1 MIFVI
6 KVGILFLNDLEL
18 IMRFKK
24 ISCLLLPPLF
34 IFSTSI
40 YAGNT
45 SKEQEIKKLV
55 DQNFKPLLDKYNV
68 PGMAVGVIQNNK
80 KYEMYYGLQSVQ
92 DKKAVNSSTIFEL
105 GSVSKLF
112 TATAGGYAKTKGT
125 ISFKD
130 TPGKYW
136 KELKNTPIDQVNLL
150 QLATYTSGNLGLQF
164 PDEVQTDQ
172 QVLTFFKDWKPKNSI
187 GEYRQYSN
195 PSIGLFGKVV
205 ALSMNKPF
213 DQVLEKTI
221 FPDLGLKHSYVNVP
235 KTQMQNYAFGY
246 NQENQPI
253 RVNPGPLDAP
263 AYGVKSTL
271 PDMLKFI
278 NANLNTQKYP
288 KDIQRAINE
297 THQGFYQVGTMYQA
311 LGWEEFSYPAPL
323 QTLLDSNSEQIV
335 MKPNKVTAI
344 SKEPSVKMFHKTG
357 STNGFG
363 TYVVFIPKENIG
375 LVMLTNK
382 RIPNEERIKAAYAV
396 LNAIKK

>member
-1 MIFVI
+1 
-6 KVGILFLNDLEL
+6 
-18 IMRFKK
+18 MRFKK
-24 ISCLLLPPLF
+24 ISCLLLSPLF

-45 SKEQEIKKLV
+45 PKDQEIKKLV
-55 DQNFKPLLDKYNV
+55 DQNFKPLLEKYDV

-112 TATAGGYAKTKGT
+112 TATAGGYAKNKGK
-125 ISFKD
+125 ISFDDK
-130 TPGKYW
+130 PGKYW

-150 QLATYTSGNLGLQF
+150 QLATYTSGNLALQF

-172 QVLTFFKDWKPKNSI
+172 QVLTFFKVWKPKNPI

-221 FPDLGLKHSYVNVP
+221 FPALGLKHSYVNVP

-271 PDMLKFI
+271 PDMLSFI
-278 NANLNTQKYP
+278 HANLNPQKYP
-288 KDIQRAINE
+288 ADIQRAINE
-297 THQGFYQVGTMYQA
+297 THQGCYQVNTMYQA

-344 SKEPSVKMFHKTG
+344 SKEPSVKMYHKTG

>member
-1 MIFVI
+1 
-6 KVGILFLNDLEL
+6 
-18 IMRFKK
+18 MRFKK
-24 ISCLLLPPLF
+24 ISCLLLSPLF

-45 SKEQEIKKLV
+45 PKDQEIKKLV
-55 DQNFKPLLDKYNV
+55 DQNFKPLLEKYDV

-112 TATAGGYAKTKGT
+112 TATAGGYAKNKGK
-125 ISFKD
+125 ISFDD

-136 KELKNTPIDQVNLL
+136 KELKNTSIDQVNLL
-150 QLATYTSGNLGLQF
+150 QLATYTSGNLALQF

-172 QVLTFFKDWKPKNSI
+172 QVLTFFKDWQPKNPI

-221 FPDLGLKHSYVNVP
+221 FPALGLKHSYVNVA

-253 RVNPGPLDAP
+253 RANPAPLDAS

-278 NANLNTQKYP
+278 HANLNPQKYP
-288 KDIQRAINE
+288 TDIQRAINE
-297 THQGFYQVGTMYQA
+297 THQGRYQVNTMYQA
-311 LGWEEFSYPAPL
+311 LGWEEFSYPATL
-323 QTLLDSNSEQIV
+323 QTLLDSNSEQIG

-344 SKEPSVKMFHKTG
+344 SKEPSVKMYHKTG
-357 STNGFG
+357 STTGFG

-396 LNAIKK
+396 LNAIKE

>member
-1 MIFVI
+1 
-6 KVGILFLNDLEL
+6 
-18 IMRFKK
+18 MRFKK
-24 ISCLLLPPLF
+24 ISCLLLSPLF

-40 YAGNT
+40 YADNT
-45 SKEQEIKKLV
+45 PKDQEIKKLV
-55 DQNFKPLLDKYNV
+55 DQNFKPLLDKYDV

-92 DKKAVNSSTIFEL
+92 DKKTVNSSTIFEL

-112 TATAGGYAKTKGT
+112 TATAGGYAKNKGK
-125 ISFKD
+125 ISFDD
-130 TPGKYW
+130 TSGKYW

-150 QLATYTSGNLGLQF
+150 QLATYTSGNLALQF

-172 QVLTFFKDWKPKNSI
+172 QVLTFFKDWKPKNPI

-221 FPDLGLKHSYVNVP
+221 FPGLGLKHSYVNVP

-278 NANLNTQKYP
+278 NANLNPQKYP

>member
-1 MIFVI
+1 
-6 KVGILFLNDLEL
+6 
-18 IMRFKK
+18 MRFNK
-24 ISCLLLPPLF
+24 ISCLLLSPLF
-34 IFSTSI
+34 IFNTSI

-45 SKEQEIKKLV
+45 PKEQEIKKLV
-55 DQNFKPLLDKYNV
+55 DQNFKPLLEKYDV

-80 KYEMYYGLQSVQ
+80 KYETYYGLQSVQ

-112 TATAGGYAKTKGT
+112 TATAGGYAKNKGK
-125 ISFKD
+125 ISFDD

-150 QLATYTSGNLGLQF
+150 QLATYTSGNLALQF

-213 DQVLEKTI
+213 DQVLQKTI

-271 PDMLKFI
+271 PDMLSFV
-278 NANLNTQKYP
+278 NANLNPQKYP
-288 KDIQRAINE
+288 ADIQRAINE

-363 TYVVFIPKENIG
+363 AYVVFIPKENIG

>member
-1 MIFVI
+1 
-6 KVGILFLNDLEL
+6 
-18 IMRFKK
+18 MRFKK
-24 ISCLLLPPLF
+24 ISCLLLSPLF

-45 SKEQEIKKLV
+45 PKDQEIKKLV
-55 DQNFKPLLDKYNV
+55 DQNFKPLLEKYDV

-112 TATAGGYAKTKGT
+112 TATAGGYAKNKGK
-125 ISFKD
+125 ISFDD
-130 TPGKYW
+130 TPDKYW

-150 QLATYTSGNLGLQF
+150 QLATYTSGNLALQF

-172 QVLTFFKDWKPKNSI
+172 QVLTFFKDWQPKNPI

-195 PSIGLFGKVV
+195 PSIALFGKVV

-221 FPDLGLKHSYVNVP
+221 FPALGLKHSYVNVP

-271 PDMLKFI
+271 PDMLSFI
-278 NANLNTQKYP
+278 YANLNPQKYP
-288 KDIQRAINE
+288 ADIQRAINE
-297 THQGFYQVGTMYQA
+297 THQGRYQVNTMYQA
-311 LGWEEFSYPAPL
+311 LGWEEFSYPATL

-344 SKEPSVKMFHKTG
+344 SKEPSVKMYHKTG

-396 LNAIKK
+396 LSAIKK

>member
-1 MIFVI
+1 
-6 KVGILFLNDLEL
+6 
-18 IMRFKK
+18 MRFKK
-24 ISCLLLPPLF
+24 ISCLLLSPLF

-45 SKEQEIKKLV
+45 PKDQEIKKLV
-55 DQNFKPLLDKYNV
+55 DQNFKPLLEKYDV

-112 TATAGGYAKTKGT
+112 TATAGGYAKNKGK
-125 ISFKD
+125 ISFDD

-150 QLATYTSGNLGLQF
+150 QLATYTSGNLALQF
-164 PDEVQTDQ
+164 PDEVKTDQ

-221 FPDLGLKHSYVNVP
+221 FPALGLKHSYVNVP

-253 RVNPGPLDAP
+253 RVNPPLDAP

-271 PDMLKFI
+271 PDMLSFI
-278 NANLNTQKYP
+278 HANLNPQKYP
-288 KDIQRAINE
+288 ADIQRAINE
-297 THQGFYQVGTMYQA
+297 THQGRYQVNTMYQA
-311 LGWEEFSYPAPL
+311 LGWEEFSYPATL

-335 MKPNKVTAI
+335 KPNKVTAI
-344 SKEPSVKMFHKTG
+344 SKEPSVKMYHKTG
-357 STNGFG
+357 STTGFG

>member
-1 MIFVI
+1 
-6 KVGILFLNDLEL
+6 
-18 IMRFKK
+18 MRFKK
-24 ISCLLLPPLF
+24 ISYLLLPSLF
-34 IFSTSI
+34 IFNTSI

-45 SKEQEIKKLV
+45 SKDQEIKQLI
-55 DQNFKPLLDKYNV
+55 DQNFKPLLEKYNV

-80 KYEMYYGLQSVQ
+80 KYEAYYGLQSVQ
-92 DKKAVNSSTIFEL
+92 DKKAVNSNTIFEL

-112 TATAGGYAKTKGT
+112 TATAGAYAKNTGK
-125 ISFKD
+125 ISFDD

-150 QLATYTSGNLGLQF
+150 QLATYTSGNLALQF

-172 QVLTFFKDWKPKNSI
+172 QVLTFFKDWKPKNPI

-195 PSIGLFGKVV
+195 PSIGLFGEIVG
-205 ALSMNKPF
+205 LSMKQPF
-213 DQVLEKTI
+213 SQVLEKTI

-253 RVNPGPLDAP
+253 RVNPGPIDAP

-271 PDMLKFI
+271 PDMLSFI
-278 NANLNTQKYP
+278 HANLNPQKYP
-288 KDIQRAINE
+288 ANIQRAINE
-297 THQGFYQVGTMYQA
+297 THQGRYQVNSMYQA
-311 LGWEEFSYPAPL
+311 LGWEEFAYPATL

-344 SKEPSVKMFHKTG
+344 SKEPSFKMYHKTG

-363 TYVVFIPKENIG
+363 TYVVFIPKDNIG

-382 RIPNEERIKAAYAV
+382 RIPNEERIKVAYAV

>member
-1 MIFVI
+1 
-6 KVGILFLNDLEL
+6 
-18 IMRFKK
+18 MRFNK
-24 ISCLLLPPLF
+24 ISCLLLSPLF
-34 IFSTSI
+34 IFNTSI
-40 YAGNT
+40 YAGNP

-55 DQNFKPLLDKYNV
+55 DQNFKPLLEKYDV

-112 TATAGGYAKTKGT
+112 TATAGGYAKNKGK
-125 ISFKD
+125 ISFDD

-150 QLATYTSGNLGLQF
+150 QLATYTSGNLALQF

-278 NANLNTQKYP
+278 NANLNPQKYP
-288 KDIQRAINE
+288 ADIQRAINE

-335 MKPNKVTAI
+335 MKPNKVTTI

>member
-1 MIFVI
+1 
-6 KVGILFLNDLEL
+6 
-18 IMRFKK
+18 MRFKK
-24 ISCLLLPPLF
+24 ISCLLLSPLF

-40 YAGNT
+40 YADNT
-45 SKEQEIKKLV
+45 PKDQEIKKLV
-55 DQNFKPLLDKYNV
+55 DQNFKPLLEKYDV

-112 TATAGGYAKTKGT
+112 TATAGGYAKNKGK
-125 ISFKD
+125 ISFDD

-150 QLATYTSGNLGLQF
+150 QLATYTSGNLALQF

-172 QVLTFFKDWKPKNSI
+172 QVLTFFKDWQPKNPI

-221 FPDLGLKHSYVNVP
+221 FPALGLKHSYVNVP

-271 PDMLKFI
+271 PDMLSFI
-278 NANLNTQKYP
+278 HANLNPQKYP
-288 KDIQRAINE
+288 ADIQRAINE
-297 THQGFYQVGTMYQA
+297 THQGFYQVNTMYQA
-311 LGWEEFSYPAPL
+311 LGWEEFSYPATL

-344 SKEPSVKMFHKTG
+344 SKEPSVKMYHKTG

-396 LNAIKK
+396 LDAIKK

>member
-1 MIFVI
+1 
-6 KVGILFLNDLEL
+6 
-18 IMRFKK
+18 MRFKK
-24 ISCLLLPPLF
+24 ISCLLLSPLF

-45 SKEQEIKKLV
+45 PKDQEIKKLV
-55 DQNFKPLLDKYNV
+55 DQNFKPLLEKYDV

-112 TATAGGYAKTKGT
+112 TATAGGYAKNKGK
-125 ISFKD
+125 ISFDD

-150 QLATYTSGNLGLQF
+150 QLATYTSGNLALQF
-164 PDEVQTDQ
+164 PDEVKTDQ

-221 FPDLGLKHSYVNVP
+221 FPALGLNHSYVNVP

-253 RVNPGPLDAP
+253 RVNPGPLDAL

-271 PDMLKFI
+271 PDMLSFI
-278 NANLNTQKYP
+278 HANLNPQKYP
-288 KDIQRAINE
+288 ADIQRAINE
-297 THQGFYQVGTMYQA
+297 THQGRYQVNTMYQA
-311 LGWEEFSYPAPL
+311 LGWEEFSYPATL

-344 SKEPSVKMFHKTG
+344 SKEPSVKMYHKTG
-357 STNGFG
+357 STTGFG

>member
-1 MIFVI
+1 
-6 KVGILFLNDLEL
+6 
-18 IMRFKK
+18 MRFNK
-24 ISCLLLPPLF
+24 ISCLLLSPLF
-34 IFSTSI
+34 IFNTSI

-45 SKEQEIKKLV
+45 PKEQEIKKLV
-55 DQNFKPLLDKYNV
+55 DQNFKPLLEKYDV

-80 KYEMYYGLQSVQ
+80 KYETYYGLQSVQ

-125 ISFKD
+125 ISFKN

-150 QLATYTSGNLGLQF
+150 QLATYTSGNLALQF

-271 PDMLKFI
+271 PDMLSFV
-278 NANLNTQKYP
+278 NANLNPQKYP

>member
-1 MIFVI
+1 
-6 KVGILFLNDLEL
+6 
-18 IMRFKK
+18 MRFNK

-55 DQNFKPLLDKYNV
+55 DQNFKPLLEKYDV

-80 KYEMYYGLQSVQ
+80 KYEIYYGLQSVQ

-112 TATAGGYAKTKGT
+112 TATAGGYAKNKGT

-130 TPGKYW
+130 TTGKYW

-213 DQVLEKTI
+213 DQLLEKTI

-271 PDMLKFI
+271 PDMLSFI
-278 NANLNTQKYP
+278 HANLNPQKYP
-288 KDIQRAINE
+288 ADIQRAINE

>member
-1 MIFVI
+1 
-6 KVGILFLNDLEL
+6 
-18 IMRFKK
+18 MRFKK
-24 ISCLLLPPLF
+24 ISCLLLSPLF

-45 SKEQEIKKLV
+45 PKDQEIKKLV
-55 DQNFKPLLDKYNV
+55 DQNFKPLLEKYDV

-112 TATAGGYAKTKGT
+112 TATAGGYAKNKGK
-125 ISFKD
+125 ISFDD

-150 QLATYTSGNLGLQF
+150 QLATYTSGNLALKF
-164 PDEVQTDQ
+164 PDEVKTDQ

-195 PSIGLFGKVV
+195 PSIGLFRKVV

-221 FPDLGLKHSYVNVP
+221 FPALGLKHSYVNVP

-263 AYGVKSTL
+263 AYDVKSTL
-271 PDMLKFI
+271 PDMLSFI
-278 NANLNTQKYP
+278 HANLNPQKYP
-288 KDIQRAINE
+288 ADIQRAINE
-297 THQGFYQVGTMYQA
+297 THQGRYQVNTMYQA
-311 LGWEEFSYPAPL
+311 LGWEEFSYPATL

-344 SKEPSVKMFHKTG
+344 SKEPSVKMYHKTG
-357 STNGFG
+357 STTGFG

>member
-1 MIFVI
+1 
-6 KVGILFLNDLEL
+6 
-18 IMRFKK
+18 MRFKK
-24 ISCLLLPPLF
+24 ISCLLLSPLF

-45 SKEQEIKKLV
+45 PKDQEIKKLV
-55 DQNFKPLLDKYNV
+55 DQNFKPLLEKYDV

-112 TATAGGYAKTKGT
+112 TATAGGYAKNKGK
-125 ISFKD
+125 ISFDD

-150 QLATYTSGNLGLQF
+150 QLATYTSGNLALQF
-164 PDEVQTDQ
+164 PDEVKTDQ

-221 FPDLGLKHSYVNVP
+221 FPPLGLKHSYVNVP

-263 AYGVKSTL
+263 AYSVKSTL
-271 PDMLKFI
+271 PDMLSFI
-278 NANLNTQKYP
+278 HANLNPQKYP
-288 KDIQRAINE
+288 ADIQRAINE
-297 THQGFYQVGTMYQA
+297 THQGRYQVNTMYQA
-311 LGWEEFSYPAPL
+311 LGWEEFSYPATL

-344 SKEPSVKMFHKTG
+344 SKEPSVKMYHKTG
-357 STNGFG
+357 STTGFG

>member
-1 MIFVI
+1 
-6 KVGILFLNDLEL
+6 
-18 IMRFKK
+18 MRFKK
-24 ISCLLLPPLF
+24 ISCLLLSPLF

-45 SKEQEIKKLV
+45 PKDQEIKKLV
-55 DQNFKPLLDKYNV
+55 DQNFKPLLEKYDV

-112 TATAGGYAKTKGT
+112 TATAGGYAKNKGK
-125 ISFKD
+125 ISFDD

-150 QLATYTSGNLGLQF
+150 QLATYTSGNLALQF
-164 PDEVQTDQ
+164 PDEVKTDQ

-221 FPDLGLKHSYVNVP
+221 FPALGLKHSYVNVP

-263 AYGVKSTL
+263 AYSVKSTL
-271 PDMLKFI
+271 PDMLSFI
-278 NANLNTQKYP
+278 HANLNPQKYP
-288 KDIQRAINE
+288 ADIQRAINE
-297 THQGFYQVGTMYQA
+297 THQGRYQVNTMYQA
-311 LGWEEFSYPAPL
+311 LGWEEFSYPATL
-323 QTLLDSNSEQIV
+323 QTFLDSNSEQIV

-344 SKEPSVKMFHKTG
+344 SKEPSVKMYHKTG
-357 STNGFG
+357 STTGFG

>member
-1 MIFVI
+1 
-6 KVGILFLNDLEL
+6 
-18 IMRFKK
+18 MRFKK
-24 ISCLLLPPLF
+24 ISCLLLSPLF

-45 SKEQEIKKLV
+45 PKDQEIKKLV
-55 DQNFKPLLDKYNV
+55 DQNFKPLLEKYDV

-80 KYEMYYGLQSVQ
+80 KYKMYYGLQSVQ

-112 TATAGGYAKTKGT
+112 TATAGGYAKNKGK
-125 ISFKD
+125 ISFDDK
-130 TPGKYW
+130 PGKYW

-150 QLATYTSGNLGLQF
+150 QLATYTSGNLALQF

-172 QVLTFFKDWKPKNSI
+172 QVLTFFKDWQPKNPI

-221 FPDLGLKHSYVNVP
+221 FPALGLKHSYVNVA

-271 PDMLKFI
+271 PDMLSFI
-278 NANLNTQKYP
+278 HANLNPQKYP
-288 KDIQRAINE
+288 ADIQRAINE
-297 THQGFYQVGTMYQA
+297 THQGRYQVNTMYQA
-311 LGWEEFSYPAPL
+311 LGWEEFSYPATL

-344 SKEPSVKMFHKTG
+344 SKEPSVKMYHKTG

-396 LNAIKK
+396 LSAIKK

>member
-1 MIFVI
+1 
-6 KVGILFLNDLEL
+6 
-18 IMRFKK
+18 MRFKK
-24 ISCLLLPPLF
+24 ISCLLLSPLF

-45 SKEQEIKKLV
+45 PKDQEIKKLV
-55 DQNFKPLLDKYNV
+55 DQNFKPLLEKYDV

-112 TATAGGYAKTKGT
+112 TATAGGYAKNKGK
-125 ISFKD
+125 ISFDD

-150 QLATYTSGNLGLQF
+150 QLATYTSGNLALQF
-164 PDEVQTDQ
+164 PDEVKTDQ

-221 FPDLGLKHSYVNVP
+221 FPALGLKHSYVNVP

-263 AYGVKSTL
+263 AYSVKSTL
-271 PDMLKFI
+271 PDMLSFI
-278 NANLNTQKYP
+278 HANLNPQKYP
-288 KDIQRAINE
+288 ADIQRAINE
-297 THQGFYQVGTMYQA
+297 THQGRYQVNTMYQA
-311 LGWEEFSYPAPL
+311 LGWEEFSYPATL

-335 MKPNKVTAI
+335 MPNKVTAI
-344 SKEPSVKMFHKTG
+344 SKEPSVKMYHKTG
-357 STNGFG
+357 STTGFG

>member
-1 MIFVI
+1 
-6 KVGILFLNDLEL
+6 
-18 IMRFKK
+18 MRFNK
-24 ISCLLLPPLF
+24 ISCLLLSPLF
-34 IFSTSI
+34 IFNTSI

-45 SKEQEIKKLV
+45 PKDQEIKKLV
-55 DQNFKPLLDKYNV
+55 DQNFKPLLEKYDV

-80 KYEMYYGLQSVQ
+80 KYETYYGLQSVQ

-130 TPGKYW
+130 TTGKYW

-213 DQVLEKTI
+213 DQLLEKTI

-278 NANLNTQKYP
+278 NANLNPQKYP

-297 THQGFYQVGTMYQA
+297 THQGFYQVGAMYQA

>member
-1 MIFVI
+1 
-6 KVGILFLNDLEL
+6 
-18 IMRFKK
+18 MRFKK
-24 ISCLLLPPLF
+24 ISCLLLSPLF

-45 SKEQEIKKLV
+45 PKDQEIKKLV
-55 DQNFKPLLDKYNV
+55 DQNFKPLLEKYDV

-112 TATAGGYAKTKGT
+112 TATAGGYAKNKGK
-125 ISFKD
+125 ISFDD

-150 QLATYTSGNLGLQF
+150 QLATYTSGNLALQF
-164 PDEVQTDQ
+164 PDEVKTDQ
-172 QVLTFFKDWKPKNSI
+172 QVLTFFTDWKPKNSI

-221 FPDLGLKHSYVNVP
+221 FPALGLKHSYVNVP

-263 AYGVKSTL
+263 AYSVKSTL
-271 PDMLKFI
+271 PDMLSFI
-278 NANLNTQKYP
+278 HANLNPQKYP
-288 KDIQRAINE
+288 ADIQRAINE
-297 THQGFYQVGTMYQA
+297 THQGRYQVNTMYQA
-311 LGWEEFSYPAPL
+311 LGWEEFSYPATL

-344 SKEPSVKMFHKTG
+344 SKEPSVKMYHKTG
-357 STNGFG
+357 STTGFG

>member
-1 MIFVI
+1 
-6 KVGILFLNDLEL
+6 
-18 IMRFKK
+18 MRFKK

-45 SKEQEIKKLV
+45 PKDQEIKKLV
-55 DQNFKPLLDKYNV
+55 DQNFKPLLDKYDV

-92 DKKAVNSSTIFEL
+92 DKKSVSSSTIFEL

-112 TATAGGYAKTKGT
+112 TATAGGYAKNKGK
-125 ISFKD
+125 ISFDD

-150 QLATYTSGNLGLQF
+150 QLATYTSGNLALQF

-172 QVLTFFKDWKPKNSI
+172 QVLTFFKEWKPKNPI

-221 FPDLGLKHSYVNVP
+221 FPNLSLKHSYVNVP

-278 NANLNTQKYP
+278 NANLNPQKYTA
-288 KDIQRAINE
+288 DIQRAINE
-297 THQGFYQVGTMYQA
+297 THQAFYQVGTMYQA

>member
-1 MIFVI
+1 
-6 KVGILFLNDLEL
+6 
-18 IMRFKK
+18 MRFKK
-24 ISCLLLPPLF
+24 ISCLLLSPLF

-45 SKEQEIKKLV
+45 PKDQEIKKLV
-55 DQNFKPLLDKYNV
+55 DQNFKPLLEKYDV

-112 TATAGGYAKTKGT
+112 TATAGGYAKNKGK
-125 ISFKD
+125 ISFDD

-150 QLATYTSGNLGLQF
+150 QLATYTSGNLALQF
-164 PDEVQTDQ
+164 PDEVKTDQ

-221 FPDLGLKHSYVNVP
+221 FPALGLKHSYVNVP

-263 AYGVKSTL
+263 AYSVKSTL
-271 PDMLKFI
+271 PDMLSFI
-278 NANLNTQKYP
+278 HANLNPQKYP
-288 KDIQRAINE
+288 ADIQRAINE
-297 THQGFYQVGTMYQA
+297 TNQGRYQVNTMYQA
-311 LGWEEFSYPAPL
+311 LGWEEFSYPATL

-344 SKEPSVKMFHKTG
+344 SKEPSVKMYHKTG
-357 STNGFG
+357 STTGFG

>member
-1 MIFVI
+1 MQ
-6 KVGILFLNDLEL
+6 
-18 IMRFKK
+18 FKK

-34 IFSTSI
+34 IFSSSI

-45 SKEQEIKKLV
+45 PKEQEIKKLV
-55 DQNFKPLLDKYNV
+55 DQNFKPLLEKYDV

-92 DKKAVNSSTIFEL
+92 DKKTVNSSTIFEL

-125 ISFKD
+125 ISFDD

-150 QLATYTSGNLGLQF
+150 QLATYTSGNLALQF
-164 PDEVQTDQ
+164 PDEVKTDQ
-172 QVLTFFKDWKPKNSI
+172 QVLTFFKEWKPKNPI

-271 PDMLKFI
+271 PDMLSFI
-278 NANLNTQKYP
+278 NANLNPQKYP
-288 KDIQRAINE
+288 ADIQRAINE

>member
-1 MIFVI
+1 
-6 KVGILFLNDLEL
+6 
-18 IMRFKK
+18 MRFKK
-24 ISCLLLPPLF
+24 ISCLLLSPLF

-45 SKEQEIKKLV
+45 PKDQEIKKLV
-55 DQNFKPLLDKYNV
+55 DQNFKPLLEKYDV

-112 TATAGGYAKTKGT
+112 TATAGGYAKNKGK
-125 ISFKD
+125 ISFDD

-150 QLATYTSGNLGLQF
+150 QLATYTSGNLALQF

-172 QVLTFFKDWKPKNSI
+172 QVLTFFKDWQPKNPI

-221 FPDLGLKHSYVNVP
+221 FPALGLKHSYVNVP

-271 PDMLKFI
+271 PDMLSFI
-278 NANLNTQKYP
+278 HANLNPQKYP
-288 KDIQRAINE
+288 ADIQRAINE
-297 THQGFYQVGTMYQA
+297 THQGRYQVNTMYQA
-311 LGWEEFSYPAPL
+311 LGWEEFSYPATL

-335 MKPNKVTAI
+335 MKPNKVTTI
-344 SKEPSVKMFHKTG
+344 SKEPSVKMYHKTG

-396 LNAIKK
+396 LSAIKK

>member
-1 MIFVI
+1 MYFYRVQ
-6 KVGILFLNDLEL
+6 
-18 IMRFKK
+18 RK
-24 ISCLLLPPLF
+24 ISCLLLSPLF

-45 SKEQEIKKLV
+45 PKDQEIKKLV
-55 DQNFKPLLDKYNV
+55 DQNFKPLLEKYDV

-112 TATAGGYAKTKGT
+112 TATAGGYAKNKGK
-125 ISFKD
+125 ISFDD

-150 QLATYTSGNLGLQF
+150 QLATYTSGNLALQF
-164 PDEVQTDQ
+164 PDEVKTDQ

-221 FPDLGLKHSYVNVP
+221 FPALGLKHSYVNVP

-253 RVNPGPLDAP
+253 RVNRGPLDAAP
-263 AYGVKSTL
+263 AYDVKSTL
-271 PDMLKFI
+271 PDMLSFI
-278 NANLNTQKYP
+278 HANLNPQKYP
-288 KDIQRAINE
+288 ADIQRAINE
-297 THQGFYQVGTMYQA
+297 THQGRYQVNTMYQA
-311 LGWEEFSYPAPL
+311 LGWEEFSYPATL

-344 SKEPSVKMFHKTG
+344 SKEPSVKMYHKTG

>member
-1 MIFVI
+1 
-6 KVGILFLNDLEL
+6 
-18 IMRFKK
+18 MRFKK
-24 ISCLLLPPLF
+24 ISCLLLSPLF

-45 SKEQEIKKLV
+45 PKDQEIKKLV
-55 DQNFKPLLDKYNV
+55 DQNFKPLLEKYDV

-112 TATAGGYAKTKGT
+112 TATAGGYAKNKGK
-125 ISFKD
+125 ISFDD

-150 QLATYTSGNLGLQF
+150 QLATYTSGNLALQF
-164 PDEVQTDQ
+164 PDEVKTDQ

-221 FPDLGLKHSYVNVP
+221 FPALGLKHSYVNVP

-253 RVNPGPLDAP
+253 RVNPGPLDAS

-271 PDMLKFI
+271 PDMLSFI
-278 NANLNTQKYP
+278 HANLNPQKYP
-288 KDIQRAINE
+288 ADIQRAINE
-297 THQGFYQVGTMYQA
+297 THQGRYQVNTMYQA
-311 LGWEEFSYPAPL
+311 LGWEEFSYPATL

-335 MKPNKVTAI
+335 MKPKVTAI
-344 SKEPSVKMFHKTG
+344 SKEPSVKMYHKTG
-357 STNGFG
+357 STTGFG

>member
-1 MIFVI
+1 
-6 KVGILFLNDLEL
+6 
-18 IMRFKK
+18 MRFNK
-24 ISCLLLPPLF
+24 ISCLLLSPLF
-34 IFSTSI
+34 IFNTSI

-45 SKEQEIKKLV
+45 PKEQEIKKLV
-55 DQNFKPLLDKYNV
+55 DQNFKPLLEKYDV

-80 KYEMYYGLQSVQ
+80 KYETYYGLQSVQ

-112 TATAGGYAKTKGT
+112 TATAGGYAETKGT

-271 PDMLKFI
+271 PDMLSFV
-278 NANLNTQKYP
+278 NANLNPQKYP
-288 KDIQRAINE
+288 ADIQRAINE

-335 MKPNKVTAI
+335 MKPNKVAAI

>member
-1 MIFVI
+1 MQ
-6 KVGILFLNDLEL
+6 
-18 IMRFKK
+18 FKK

-45 SKEQEIKKLV
+45 PKEQEIKKLV
-55 DQNFKPLLDKYNV
+55 DQNFKPLLEKYDV

-92 DKKAVNSSTIFEL
+92 DKKAVNSNTIFEL

-125 ISFKD
+125 LSFDD

-136 KELKNTPIDQVNLL
+136 KELKNTSIDQVNLL
-150 QLATYTSGNLGLQF
+150 QLATYTSGNLALQF
-164 PDEVQTDQ
+164 PDEVKTDQ
-172 QVLTFFKDWKPKNSI
+172 QVLTFFKDWKPKNPI

-221 FPDLGLKHSYVNVP
+221 FPELGLKHSYVNVP

-278 NANLNTQKYP
+278 NANLNPQKYP
-288 KDIQRAINE
+288 VDIQRAINE

>member
-1 MIFVI
+1 
-6 KVGILFLNDLEL
+6 
-18 IMRFKK
+18 MRFKK
-24 ISCLLLPPLF
+24 ISCLLLSPLF

-40 YAGNT
+40 YADNT
-45 SKEQEIKKLV
+45 PKDQEIKKLV
-55 DQNFKPLLDKYNV
+55 DQNFKPLLDKYDV

-92 DKKAVNSSTIFEL
+92 DKKTVNSSTIFEL

-112 TATAGGYAKTKGT
+112 TATAGGYAKNKGK
-125 ISFKD
+125 ISFVD
-130 TPGKYW
+130 TSGKYW

-150 QLATYTSGNLGLQF
+150 QLATYTSGNLALQF

-172 QVLTFFKDWKPKNSI
+172 QVLTFFKDWKPKNPI

-221 FPDLGLKHSYVNVP
+221 FPGLGLKHSYVNVP

-278 NANLNTQKYP
+278 NANLNPQKYP

>member
-1 MIFVI
+1 
-6 KVGILFLNDLEL
+6 
-18 IMRFKK
+18 MRFKK
-24 ISCLLLPPLF
+24 ISCLLLSPLF

-45 SKEQEIKKLV
+45 PKDQEIKKLV
-55 DQNFKPLLDKYNV
+55 DQNFKPLLEKYDV

-112 TATAGGYAKTKGT
+112 TATAGGYAKNKGK
-125 ISFKD
+125 ISFDD

-150 QLATYTSGNLGLQF
+150 QLATYTSGNLALQF
-164 PDEVQTDQ
+164 PDEVKTDQ

-221 FPDLGLKHSYVNVP
+221 FPALGLKHSYVNVP

-263 AYGVKSTL
+263 AYSVKSTL
-271 PDMLKFI
+271 PDMLSFI
-278 NANLNTQKYP
+278 HANLNPQKYP
-288 KDIQRAINE
+288 ADIQRAINE
-297 THQGFYQVGTMYQA
+297 THQGFYQVNTMYQA
-311 LGWEEFSYPAPL
+311 LGWEEFSYPATL

-344 SKEPSVKMFHKTG
+344 SKEPSVKMYHKTG
-357 STNGFG
+357 STTGFG

-396 LNAIKK
+396 LDAIKK

>member
-1 MIFVI
+1 
-6 KVGILFLNDLEL
+6 
-18 IMRFKK
+18 MRFKK
-24 ISCLLLPPLF
+24 ISCLLLSPLF

-45 SKEQEIKKLV
+45 PKDQEIKKLV
-55 DQNFKPLLDKYNV
+55 DQNFKPLLEKYDV

-112 TATAGGYAKTKGT
+112 TATAGGYAKNKGK
-125 ISFKD
+125 ISFDD

-150 QLATYTSGNLGLQF
+150 QLATYTSGNLALQF
-164 PDEVQTDQ
+164 PDEVKTDQ

-221 FPDLGLKHSYVNVP
+221 FPALGLKHSYVNVP

-271 PDMLKFI
+271 PDMLSFI
-278 NANLNTQKYP
+278 HANLNPQKYP
-288 KDIQRAINE
+288 ADIQRAINE
-297 THQGFYQVGTMYQA
+297 THQGRYQVNTMYQA
-311 LGWEEFSYPAPL
+311 LGWEEFSYPATL
-323 QTLLDSNSEQIV
+323 QTLLDSNSEQI
-335 MKPNKVTAI
+335 NKVTAI
-344 SKEPSVKMFHKTG
+344 SKEPSVKMYHKTG

>member
-1 MIFVI
+1 
-6 KVGILFLNDLEL
+6 
-18 IMRFKK
+18 MRFKK
-24 ISCLLLPPLF
+24 ISCLLLSPLF

-45 SKEQEIKKLV
+45 PKDQEIKKLV
-55 DQNFKPLLDKYNV
+55 DQNFKPLLEKYDV

-112 TATAGGYAKTKGT
+112 TATAGGYAKNKGK
-125 ISFKD
+125 ISFDD

-150 QLATYTSGNLGLQF
+150 QLATYTSGNLALQF
-164 PDEVQTDQ
+164 PDEVKTDQ

-221 FPDLGLKHSYVNVP
+221 FPALGLKHSYVNVP

-253 RVNPGPLDAP
+253 RVNPGPLNAP
-263 AYGVKSTL
+263 AYSVKSTL
-271 PDMLKFI
+271 PDMLSFI
-278 NANLNTQKYP
+278 HANLNPQKYP
-288 KDIQRAINE
+288 ADIQRAINE
-297 THQGFYQVGTMYQA
+297 THQGRYQVNTMYQA
-311 LGWEEFSYPAPL
+311 LGWEEFSYPATL

-344 SKEPSVKMFHKTG
+344 SKEPSVKMYHKTG
-357 STNGFG
+357 STTGFG

>member
-1 MIFVI
+1 
-6 KVGILFLNDLEL
+6 
-18 IMRFKK
+18 MRFNK
-24 ISCLLLPPLF
+24 ISCLLLSPLF
-34 IFSTSI
+34 IFNTSI

-45 SKEQEIKKLV
+45 PKEQEIKKLV
-55 DQNFKPLLDKYNV
+55 DQNFKPLLEKYDV
-68 PGMAVGVIQNNK
+68 PGMAVGIIQNNK
-80 KYEMYYGLQSVQ
+80 KYETYYGLQSVQ

-271 PDMLKFI
+271 PDMLSFI
-278 NANLNTQKYP
+278 NANLNPQKYP

>member
-1 MIFVI
+1 
-6 KVGILFLNDLEL
+6 
-18 IMRFKK
+18 MRFKK
-24 ISCLLLPPLF
+24 ISCLLLSPLF

-45 SKEQEIKKLV
+45 PKDQEIKKLV
-55 DQNFKPLLDKYNV
+55 DQNFKPLLEKYDV

-112 TATAGGYAKTKGT
+112 TATAGGYAKNKGK
-125 ISFKD
+125 ISFDD

-150 QLATYTSGNLGLQF
+150 QLATYTSGNLALQF
-164 PDEVQTDQ
+164 PDEVKTDQ

-213 DQVLEKTI
+213 DQVLERTI
-221 FPDLGLKHSYVNVP
+221 FPELGLKYSYVNVP
-235 KTQMQNYAFGY
+235 KTQIQNYAFGY

-278 NANLNTQKYP
+278 NANLNPQKYP
-288 KDIQRAINE
+288 ADIQRAINE
-297 THQGFYQVGTMYQA
+297 THQGFYQVNTMYQA
-311 LGWEEFSYPAPL
+311 LGWEEFSYPATL

-344 SKEPSVKMFHKTG
+344 SKEPSVKMYHKTG

>member
-1 MIFVI
+1 
-6 KVGILFLNDLEL
+6 
-18 IMRFKK
+18 MRFKK

-45 SKEQEIKKLV
+45 PKDREIKKLV
-55 DQNFKPLLDKYNV
+55 DQNFKPLLDKYDV

-80 KYEMYYGLQSVQ
+80 KYETYYGLQSVQ
-92 DKKAVNSSTIFEL
+92 DKKAVSSSTIFEL

-112 TATAGGYAKTKGT
+112 TATAGGYAKNKGK
-125 ISFKD
+125 ISFDD

-150 QLATYTSGNLGLQF
+150 QLATYTSGNLALQF

-271 PDMLKFI
+271 PDMLSFI
-278 NANLNTQKYP
+278 NANINPQKYP
-288 KDIQRAINE
+288 ADIQRAINE

-344 SKEPSVKMFHKTG
+344 SKEPSIKMFHKTG

>member
-1 MIFVI
+1 
-6 KVGILFLNDLEL
+6 
-18 IMRFKK
+18 MRFKK
-24 ISCLLLPPLF
+24 ISCLLLSPLF

-45 SKEQEIKKLV
+45 PKDQEIKKLV
-55 DQNFKPLLDKYNV
+55 DQNFKPLLEKYDV

-112 TATAGGYAKTKGT
+112 TATAGGYAKNKGK
-125 ISFKD
+125 ISFDD

-150 QLATYTSGNLGLQF
+150 QLATYTSGNLALQF
-164 PDEVQTDQ
+164 PDEVKTDQ

-221 FPDLGLKHSYVNVP
+221 FPALGLKHSYVNVP

-263 AYGVKSTL
+263 AYSVKSTL
-271 PDMLKFI
+271 PDMLSFI
-278 NANLNTQKYP
+278 HANLNPQKYP
-288 KDIQRAINE
+288 ADIQRAINE
-297 THQGFYQVGTMYQA
+297 THQGRYQVNTMYQA
-311 LGWEEFSYPAPL
+311 LGWEEFSYPATL
-323 QTLLDSNSEQIV
+323 QTLLDRNSEQIV

-344 SKEPSVKMFHKTG
+344 SKEPSVKMYHKTG
-357 STNGFG
+357 STTGFG

>member
-1 MIFVI
+1 
-6 KVGILFLNDLEL
+6 
-18 IMRFKK
+18 MRFKK

-45 SKEQEIKKLV
+45 PKEQEVKKLV
-55 DQNFKPLLDKYNV
+55 DQNFKPLLDKYDV

-80 KYEMYYGLQSVQ
+80 KYEIYYGLQSVQ

-112 TATAGGYAKTKGT
+112 TATAGGYAKAKGK
-125 ISFKD
+125 ISFDD

-150 QLATYTSGNLGLQF
+150 QLATYTSGNLALQF

-172 QVLTFFKDWKPKNSI
+172 QVLTFFKDWKTKNAI

-195 PSIGLFGKVV
+195 PSIGLFGKIV

-221 FPDLGLKHSYVNVP
+221 FPPLHLKNSYVNVP
-235 KTQMQNYAFGY
+235 KTQMQNYAYGY

-271 PDMLKFI
+271 PDMLTFI
-278 NANLNTQKYP
+278 NANLNPQKYP

>member
-1 MIFVI
+1 MQ
-6 KVGILFLNDLEL
+6 
-18 IMRFKK
+18 FKK

-34 IFSTSI
+34 IFSSSI

-45 SKEQEIKKLV
+45 PKEQEIKKLV
-55 DQNFKPLLDKYNV
+55 DQNFKPLLEKYDV
-68 PGMAVGVIQNNK
+68 PGMAVGIIQNNK

-125 ISFKD
+125 ISFDD

-150 QLATYTSGNLGLQF
+150 QLATYTSGNLALQF
-164 PDEVQTDQ
+164 PDEVKTDQ
-172 QVLTFFKDWKPKNSI
+172 QVLTFFKEWKPKNSI

-271 PDMLKFI
+271 PDMLSFI
-278 NANLNTQKYP
+278 NANLNPQKYP
-288 KDIQRAINE
+288 VDIQRAINE

-311 LGWEEFSYPAPL
+311 LGWEEFSYPALL

>member
-1 MIFVI
+1 
-6 KVGILFLNDLEL
+6 
-18 IMRFKK
+18 MRFKK
-24 ISCLLLPPLF
+24 ISCLLLSPLF

-45 SKEQEIKKLV
+45 PKDQEIKKLV
-55 DQNFKPLLDKYNV
+55 DQNFKPLLEKYDV

-112 TATAGGYAKTKGT
+112 TATAGGYAKNKGK
-125 ISFKD
+125 ISFDD

-150 QLATYTSGNLGLQF
+150 QLATYTSGNLALQF
-164 PDEVQTDQ
+164 PDEVKTDQ

-221 FPDLGLKHSYVNVP
+221 FPALGLKHSYVNVP

-263 AYGVKSTL
+263 AYSVKSTL
-271 PDMLKFI
+271 PDMLSFI
-278 NANLNTQKYP
+278 HANLNPQKYP
-288 KDIQRAINE
+288 ADIQRAINE
-297 THQGFYQVGTMYQA
+297 THQGRYQVNTMYQA
-311 LGWEEFSYPAPL
+311 LGWEEFSYPATL

-335 MKPNKVTAI
+335 MKPKKVTAI
-344 SKEPSVKMFHKTG
+344 SKEPSVKMYHKTG
-357 STNGFG
+357 STTGFG